1 VGRPSEAA
9 DCVTHFG
16 HSGGHGHGRGGDDRL
31 LGYITGGGRLTAS
44 DNDRQRDEAC
54 PDCGGIG
61 QVVETVGDA

>member
-1 VGRPSEAA
+1 MGTEE
-9 DCVTHFG
+9 
-16 HSGGHGHGRGGDDRL
+16 DDRL